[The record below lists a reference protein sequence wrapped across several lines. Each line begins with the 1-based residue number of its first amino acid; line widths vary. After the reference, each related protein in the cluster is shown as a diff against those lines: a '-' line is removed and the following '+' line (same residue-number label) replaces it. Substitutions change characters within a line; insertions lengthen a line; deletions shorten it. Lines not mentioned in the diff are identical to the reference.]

1 MTVRELIEGLLDFPM
16 EATVRLNI
24 NEEHVDERGEKCL
37 GYMFDIDKMESWGVS
52 CLLTF
57 TDWRNR
63 L

>member
-16 EATVRLNI
+16 EATVRLHI
-24 NEEHVDERGEKCL
+24 HEEHEDEHGEKCL
-37 GYMFDIDKMESWGVS
+37 GYIFDIDKMESWGAS

-63 L
+63 R